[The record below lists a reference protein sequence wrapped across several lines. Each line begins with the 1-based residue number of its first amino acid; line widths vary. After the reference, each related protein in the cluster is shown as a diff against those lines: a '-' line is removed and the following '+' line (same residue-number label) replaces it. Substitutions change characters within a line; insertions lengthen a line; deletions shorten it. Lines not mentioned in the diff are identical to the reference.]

1 MSQAETPGRPSIETD
16 NFTFDKRVK
25 KPTLKSILKQPITV
39 AATVL
44 VLGVAGLVMYLESES
59 MTGNLPEPDV
69 TYTLLPT
76 NQGLTDGVPVTIK
89 LNKIALFVVDDPMEG
104 GAGASRAKDTVE
116 KLKRAVEVLKE
127 NPGKVITLDE
137 SYNRMAIVQQN
148 HDGTER
154 QLIIRL
160 SKGDL
165 TLAGETD
172 EKRLAR
178 VWAERLTD
186 SLKVIAFGE
195 APEFST
201 GTEFGD
207 AIEALYELARERYGT
222 ISQDAL
228 DGALE
233 LLTDPQ
239 RLALETVP
247 PRATTNVAA
256 SGQNL

>member
-1 MSQAETPGRPSIETD
+1 MSQAETPGPPSIETD

-25 KPTLKSILKQPITV
+25 KPTLKSIFKQPITI

-44 VLGVAGLVMYLESES
+44 ALGVVGLVMYLERGD
-59 MTGNLPEPDV
+59 MTNLPEPDV

-116 KLKRAVEVLKE
+116 KLKRVVEVLKE

-207 AIEALYELARERYGT
+207 AIEALYELARQRYGT

>member
-1 MSQAETPGRPSIETD
+1 MSQAETPRRPPTETD

-25 KPTLKSILKQPITV
+25 KPTLKSVLKQPITI

-44 VLGVAGLVMYLESES
+44 VLGVVGLVMYLERGD
-59 MTGNLPEPDV
+59 MTNLPEPDI

-116 KLKRAVEVLKE
+116 KLKRVVEVLKE

-207 AIEALYELARERYGT
+207 AIEALYALARQRYGT

-247 PRATTNVAA
+247 PRAAENVAA

>member
-1 MSQAETPGRPSIETD
+1 MSRAETPRRPPTETD

-25 KPTLKSILKQPITV
+25 KATLKSVLKQPITI

-44 VLGVAGLVMYLESES
+44 VLGIVGLVMYLERGD
-59 MTGNLPEPDV
+59 MTNLPEPDV

-116 KLKRAVEVLKE
+116 KLKRVVEVLKE

-165 TLAGETD
+165 TLAGETN

-207 AIEALYELARERYGT
+207 AIEALYALARQRYGT

-239 RLALETVP
+239 RLVLETVP
-247 PRATTNVAA
+247 PRAATNVAA
-256 SGQNL
+256 SGQDL

>member
-1 MSQAETPGRPSIETD
+1 MSQAETPGRTPAETD

-25 KPTLKSILKQPITV
+25 KPTLKSVLKQPITI
-39 AATVL
+39 AATLL
-44 VLGVAGLVMYLESES
+44 VLGIVGLVMYLERGD
-59 MTGNLPEPDV
+59 MTNLPEPDV

-116 KLKRAVEVLKE
+116 KLKRVVEVLKE

-207 AIEALYELARERYGT
+207 AIEALYALARQRYGT
-222 ISQDAL
+222 ISQEAL